1 VSAKRQLV
9 DRIRAHAGSLGSATA
24 VEQGRRIVTYAEL
37 DRLVARRASELL
49 AQGVSASYVAIERRK
64 SPEFVVDLLAVFAL
78 GGTIVPLD
86 PDGPPDRRATFLDLV
101 RPDFLLGDGGSAVP
115 LAGDPARHGTA
126 EGAGVYFTSG
136 STGLPKPVLG
146 SADGLRTFIDWF
158 CPEFGIGPGDRA
170 AYVAGVS
177 FEATMREVFPPLAA
191 GAALVLPDDAD
202 ARSPEATVA
211 WLARARAT
219 IVTVVPSVA
228 RTWLRH
234 GRTACPQVRA
244 AFFIAEPLTAGVLGG
259 WRATFP
265 NTETLVSSYGS
276 TESGQ
281 ATICRRVSPGEESL
295 DLVPAGRPVPYAR
308 CCLIDPASP
317 LDPAVVRE
325 RLDRPAAGGEIVIV
339 SRACSHGYLGL
350 PEENAARFADLGG
363 GEIAYRTGDL
373 GRIDERGDLVVQG
386 RVDDEVKVNGV
397 RVHPAEVTRALRAHR
412 AVGDAF
418 VIATRA
424 GEDARLTAFVV
435 PAEGRALGVP
445 DLRRD
450 LVDTLPLAMI
460 PARFVEVAE
469 LPASRTGKVDRAAL
483 VRLAEERAAGDFVA
497 PSGDAERWVADRFAE
512 LFGIQRVS
520 ATDDLFALGGDSIV
534 AGRLASRMARDL
546 GVTLSLRAIFTG
558 ASVAGI
564 AAAIVE
570 EQLLVADPDEL
581 RALLDAVEEPT
592 A

>member
-1 VSAKRQLV
+1 MSAKRELV
-9 DRIRAHAGSLGSATA
+9 ERIRSHAGPLGSAVA
-24 VEQGRRIVTYAEL
+24 IHQGVRAISYAEL
-37 DRLVARRASELL
+37 DQLVERRAAALRD
-49 AQGVSASYVAIERRK
+49 QGVSRSFAAIERRK
-64 SPEFVVDLLAVFAL
+64 SPELVVDLLAVFAV

-101 RPDFLLGDGGSAVP
+101 RPDVLVGEGGRVTRIQ
-115 LAGDPARHGTA
+115 GDPSRHGTA
-126 EGAGVYFTSG
+126 EGAGVFFTSG

-146 SADGLRTFIDWF
+146 SAAGLLTFIDWF
-158 CPEFGIGPGDRA
+158 CPEFGIGPGDRSA
-170 AYVAGVS
+170 SVAGVS

-191 GAALVLPDDAD
+191 GAALVLPEDAD

-211 WLARARAT
+211 WLARAGIT

-228 RTWLRH
+228 RTWLRD
-234 GRTACPQVRA
+234 GGTACPSVRA

-265 NTETLVSSYGS
+265 NTEVLVSSYGS

-281 ATICRRVSPGEESL
+281 ATICRRVSPAEEAM
-295 DLVPAGRPVPYAR
+295 DVVPAGRPVPYTR
-308 CCLIDPASP
+308 CCLIDPGSP
-317 LDPAVVRE
+317 LDPNAIRE
-325 RLDRPAAGGEIVIV
+325 RLDRPAASGEIVIV

-373 GRIDERGDLVVQG
+373 GRLDERGDLVVQG

-397 RVHPAEVTRALRAHR
+397 RVHPAEVTRAIRAHR

-418 VIATRA
+418 VIAGRTDD
-424 GEDARLTAFVV
+424 GARLTAFVV
-435 PAEGRALGVP
+435 PAAGSRGLGVG

-450 LVDTLPLAMI
+450 LVETLPLAMI
-460 PARFVEVAE
+460 PARFVEVGE
-469 LPASRTGKVDRAAL
+469 LPISRTGKIDRAAL
-483 VRLAEERAAGDFVA
+483 LRLAEEPETDAAVA
-497 PSGDAERWVADRFAE
+497 PRGDVESWVADRFTE
-512 LFGIQRVS
+512 LLGVQCIS

-534 AGRLASRMARDL
+534 AARLASRVARDL
-546 GVTLSLRAIFTG
+546 GVTLSQRAVFTG
-558 ASVAGI
+558 ATVAGI

-570 EQLLVADPDEL
+570 EQLLAADPDEL
-581 RALLDAVEEPT
+581 RALLDAVEDP